1 MIGMLTCGI
10 DDAGRGPV
18 IGPLVIAGIL
28 VNESGLQDL
37 IRLGVKDSKLLSP
50 RKRNELA
57 VQILNIVKKYSIVKV
72 QPWEIDEVV
81 KKGARFN
88 RLNRLEARIM
98 ARIIGE
104 LKPDIA
110 YIDASDV
117 FPERFKQ
124 HILEEIPFKVEI
136 VSEHKADKIYPVVSA
151 ASIIAK
157 VERDREVENLKRE
170 YGDFGSGYPA
180 DPKTITFL
188 KSWIEEHNSYP
199 SFVRKTWKTAK
210 RILENKREY
219 VQKRSKN
226 VAK

>member
-1 MIGMLTCGI
+1 MLTCGI